1 MSTMNPNLKVFK
13 FGGASVADAAAIKN
27 VVGILQQYKS
37 QPLVI
42 VISAMGKTT
51 NALEEVVNAH
61 AANNPETLAIYERV
75 KEKHY
80 GIMRDLFDADD
91 EVFSEVNDAFV
102 EAEWMLDEAPHENY
116 DYMYDQ
122 IVSVGELVSTKIVC
136 AYLNK
141 AGLPSTW
148 LDARDIIACDNTYR
162 EGRIDWDKT
171 VKNATTII
179 TPIIEKIGFVVTQG
193 FIGSTSENFT
203 ITLGREGSDYS
214 AAIISFCLDA
224 ESMSIWK
231 DVPGVLTADPRYF
244 ENVSK
249 LDRLSYKEAIEMTY
263 YGATVIH
270 PKTIKPLQNKNIPL
284 YVKSFINPDGEG
296 TVITN
301 DVDDHYPPIV
311 IVERNQALL
320 YISSKDYSFI
330 AEHHLSHLFGLFD
343 KHRIWVNMM
352 RNTAISFMVC
362 VPNQPE
368 RLKGFFDE
376 VEKEFSIVKEEN
388 VELVTIRHYQEDTI
402 TEMKRGKIVLSE
414 ERIRQTFQMVN
425 KSVPAIKPK
434 TTA

>member
-1 MSTMNPNLKVFK
+1 MTHNLKVFK
-13 FGGASVADAAAIKN
+13 FGGASVVDAPAIKN
-27 VVGILQQYKS
+27 VASILTKYKDQS
-37 QPLVI
+37 LVI

-61 AANNPETLAIYERV
+61 AAKNGLAGSIFETV

-80 GIMRDLFDADD
+80 SIMRDLFDPND
-91 EVFSEVNDAFV
+91 EVFTDVNDIFV
-102 EAEWMLDEAPHENY
+102 EGDWVLDEVPHEDY

-122 IVSVGELVSTKIVC
+122 IVSIGELVSTKIVA

-141 AGLPSTW
+141 VQLPTSW
-148 LDARDIIACDNTYR
+148 LDARDIIACDNTFR
-162 EGRIDWDKT
+162 EGRIDWEKT
-171 VKNATTII
+171 AKSTVEVV
-179 TPIIEKIGFVVTQG
+179 TPLLEKTKFVLTQG

-214 AAIISFCLDA
+214 AAIISFCLNA

-244 ENVSK
+244 ENVTK

-284 YVKSFINPDGEG
+284 YVKSFIDPEG
-296 TVITN
+296 AGTLITN

-320 YISSKDYSFI
+320 YIGSKDYSFI

-368 RLKGFFDE
+368 RLKGFFKE
-376 VEKEFSIVKEEN
+376 VEEEFSIVKEEN
-388 VELVTIRHYQEDTI
+388 VELVTIRHYQEDI
-402 TEMKRGKIVLSE
+402 IKEMKKGKIVLLE
-414 ERIRQTFQMVN
+414 ERIRKTFQMVN
-425 KSVPAIKPK
+425 KSIPIIKPK
-434 TTA
+434 QA